1 MNLLYN
7 NTVFKGVNF
16 VEKKC
21 KIEHLSKSYLINN
34 TPQYIF
40 RDFSM
45 EFSCE
50 KIVVFLGKSGCGKTT
65 LLRMICALEDADEG
79 DIIFQDEQGKFME
92 MRFGTVFQ
100 EPRLLPW
107 RTVLENVLIHQQN
120 PEKDFGMELIE
131 KVKLNGFEN
140 SYPDEISGGMAA
152 RVAIARALAYRPNML
167 LMDEP
172 FAALDYFTRQEMET
186 DLIAFQQKEHIG
198 VFFITHDLDE
208 TLLLAKE
215 IIVLEKGKAGKK
227 FVIDKPYPRNLADED
242 LVELKNTLMELL
254 A

>member
-1 MNLLYN
+1 M
-7 NTVFKGVNF
+7 
-16 VEKKC
+16 EKVC
-21 KIEHLSKSYLINN
+21 KIENLSKSYLVSNKK
-34 TPQYIF
+34 QYIF
-40 RDFSM
+40 QDFSM

-50 KIVVFLGKSGCGKTT
+50 NIVVFLGKSGCGKTT
-65 LLRMICALEDADEG
+65 LLRMICALENADEG
-79 DIIFQDEQGKFME
+79 KILFQDELGNPLE

-107 RTVLENVLIHQQN
+107 RTTLENVLIHQKN
-120 PEKDFGMELIE
+120 PERDFGMKLLE

-172 FAALDYFTRQEMET
+172 FAALDYFTRQEMEM
-186 DLIAFQQKEHIG
+186 DLIDFQQKEHIG

-215 IIVLEKGKAGKK
+215 IIVLEKGKSGKK
-227 FVIDKPYPRNLADED
+227 FIIDKPYPRNLADED
-242 LVELKNTLMELL
+242 LIELKNTLMELL